1 MDAVYKVWQ
10 TLWIP
15 LSWPFTVAIIMLCV
29 IDLASHY
36 YKEGRG
42 HRQFTGLMT
51 GLGILGTFFGVVV
64 GLQDFDTSNIGR
76 SIGPLLEGLKVSFA
90 TSVAGIL
97 ASVFTEVI
105 ERTFPAKRG
114 KLGDPVADSIN
125 QHMLDLSELIVAAK
139 TANESVASNVAGLRT
154 EMRDEAQ
161 AVRRVM
167 ESALEKLSKG
177 ATEEIIKALE
187 DVIKDFNRNLT
198 EQFGENFKQLNSACL
213 QLVVWQQDFRESVV
227 TATQAIGAAQA
238 AISGCREQFEAALP
252 KKQEFLEVVEGV
264 GLSVKAL
271 AALNDRLAGISGQQE
286 FVIAKLQESLVQM
299 QNEVARTGEHVRS
312 EAGAVSTKSQEM
324 LGGFAQLSVKV
335 EESRRG
341 VEAMLLE
348 HARGHKAVAENIDDV
363 VRKLG
368 SGNSELQGHLGQS
381 LRQLETAL
389 TSLTADFGRAYR
401 SYLDGMRKLTGAAS

>member
-15 LSWPFTVAIIMLCV
+15 LSWPFTVAIIALCLV
-29 IDLASHY
+29 DLTTHY
-36 YKEGRG
+36 VKEGRH

-97 ASVFTEVI
+97 ASVFTEVV
-105 ERTFPAKRG
+105 ERAFPAKRA

-139 TANESVASNVAGLRT
+139 TANESVANNVAGLRT
-154 EMRDEAQ
+154 EMRDEAR
-161 AVRRVM
+161 AVRQVM

-187 DVIKDFNRNLT
+187 DVIRDFNRNLT
-198 EQFGENFKQLNSACL
+198 EQFGENFKQLNEACL
-213 QLVVWQQDFRESVV
+213 QLVVWQQDFRESV
-227 TATQAIGAAQA
+227 TSATQAIEASRT
-238 AISGCREQFEAALP
+238 AISSCREQFEAALP
-252 KKQEFLEVVEGV
+252 KQQEFLGVVENV

-271 AALNDRLAGISGQQE
+271 AALNDRLASISSQQE
-286 FVIAKLQESLVQM
+286 FVIEKLHAGLIQIQG
-299 QNEVARTGEHVRS
+299 EVTKAGEHVRS
-312 EAGAVSTKSQEM
+312 EASAVSAKNQEM
-324 LGGFAQLSVKV
+324 LGAFAQLSAKV

-341 VEAMLLE
+341 FRQCCLNTL
-348 HARGHKAVAENIDDV
+348 AVTRPYQKTLTTLSASWDLAIPNFRVISDILCV
-363 VRKLG
+363 SSKP
-368 SGNSELQGHLGQS
+368 HLH
-381 LRQLETAL
+381 R
-389 TSLTADFGRAYR
+389 
-401 SYLDGMRKLTGAAS
+401 